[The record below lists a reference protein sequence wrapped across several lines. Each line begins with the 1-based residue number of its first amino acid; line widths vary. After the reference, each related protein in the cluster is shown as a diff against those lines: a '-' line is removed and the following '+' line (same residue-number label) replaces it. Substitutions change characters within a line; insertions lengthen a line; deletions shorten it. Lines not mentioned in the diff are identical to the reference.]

1 MRNAYIIH
9 AGKLVTV
16 SEAGTIYDGGM
27 VINDGYIM
35 EVGGIQELQK
45 QFPAFPIK
53 DFSNNVV
60 TPSLVDCHTHLLEF
74 APASL
79 YPITQNT
86 HFMAGKSILLG
97 ALTSGITAVGEQI
110 CGHPASDFSIADYRA
125 NIYDL
130 PMDVS
135 FAAASVSIGFE
146 ELAHFTSVT
155 RSEKVHLS
163 DLSDPFLVKN
173 ISWQNDYPG
182 ENIFINAT
190 PANFTKDEVPRAG
203 EILFTPEELKRIVSI
218 YHESGKRIGVHVAG
232 EEGIQMTLD
241 AGVDVLHHAHGITK
255 EQIKQ
260 AKRQGVE
267 IVATPMGGTHL
278 EPNSPENIRQL
289 VRNNIDVSI
298 ASDAYLPPY
307 DAWWLDLPEESLQG
321 PDVLMQIAQPS
332 MKALYHDGL
341 DENEIL
347 ALLTANPAAIME
359 KEDQFGKIARG
370 MDANF
375 LITSGVPGLEITD
388 IGQISKV
395 YFRGE
400 EVVDRVK

>member
-1 MRNAYIIH
+1 
-9 AGKLVTV
+9 
-16 SEAGTIYDGGM
+16 
-27 VINDGYIM
+27 
-35 EVGGIQELQK
+35 
-45 QFPAFPIK
+45 
-53 DFSNNVV
+53 
-60 TPSLVDCHTHLLEF
+60 
-74 APASL
+74 
-79 YPITQNT
+79 
-86 HFMAGKSILLG
+86 
-97 ALTSGITAVGEQI
+97 
-110 CGHPASDFSIADYRA
+110 
-125 NIYDL
+125 
-130 PMDVS
+130 
-135 FAAASVSIGFE
+135 
-146 ELAHFTSVT
+146 
-155 RSEKVHLS
+155 
-163 DLSDPFLVKN
+163 
-173 ISWQNDYPG
+173 
-182 ENIFINAT
+182 
-190 PANFTKDEVPRAG
+190 
-203 EILFTPEELKRIVSI
+203 
-218 YHESGKRIGVHVAG
+218 
-232 EEGIQMTLD
+232 LD

-375 LITSGVPGLEITD
+375 LIKRGASGVEITDIGQISKEYYVEHDGLDENEILALLTANPEENKEKEEKFGKIARGMDANFLITSGVSGLEITD